1 MFLELFKKHIESLI
15 VLDLLHIFN
24 IFCRKQSRSSSSSS
38 SSDEDTKSREKKIDE
53 VDRLAEL
60 ERVR

>member
-1 MFLELFKKHIESLI
+1 MLGTIGLVDNYLDRLKSTLKIFLCS
-15 VLDLLHIFN
+15 
-24 IFCRKQSRSSSSSS
+24 RKLSRSSSSSS
-38 SSDEDTKSREKKIDE
+38 TSDEEPRTREKKIDE